1 MRPCTQDVALSSQ
14 HLRSAVSIC
23 LMHIRGEA
31 LGAAPAAKAAGGPS
45 AHNAAKQAAQGA
57 GASAAAR
64 LPAAIACGFRQ
75 VPHSRGCL
83 AGSRFATHAAGF
95 PSSASPSSHTQQLWL
110 ALGVLGS
117 TVRTA
122 P

>member
-1 MRPCTQDVALSSQ
+1 MRSCTQDVALSSQ

-57 GASAAAR
+57 GTSAAAR

-75 VPHSRGCL
+75 VTLTGVPGWVPLRNACD
-83 AGSRFATHAAGF
+83 
-95 PSSASPSSHTQQLWL
+95 WL
-110 ALGVLGS
+110 SVKYI
-117 TVRTA
+117 T
-122 P
+122 